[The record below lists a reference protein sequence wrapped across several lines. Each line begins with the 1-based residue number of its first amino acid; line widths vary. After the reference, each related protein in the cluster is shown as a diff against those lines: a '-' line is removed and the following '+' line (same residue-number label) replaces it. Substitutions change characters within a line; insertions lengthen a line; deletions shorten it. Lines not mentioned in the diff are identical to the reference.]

1 MEYYVISSLEI
12 HLFFARIMKEHSFF
26 LEVGFTQADCDYM
39 AEARRFKEA
48 FEDLLSQVVC
58 CSEGIVG
65 PCVFESG
72 EVVTDYTLPSEIK
85 SARFTGSC
93 INTNITKRELE
104 FLKCMNQQRCID
116 RSVVNAVRQIN
127 CRSLELLEGLIC
139 LKENILKNVL
149 NCCMFTMN
157 YPLLIEHIIREA
169 KLYQKYI
176 MYLESGKECVQED
189 LRDVELF
196 WNQIMMEH
204 ALFIRGL
211 LDPTENDLIMTADD
225 FANGYANLLE
235 EARTMTDRTM
245 EGLTCKTLE
254 ETLKYRDFKL
264 AGTKGINDCE
274 IRSIILPLLADHVLR
289 EANHYIRILEQDV
302 CN

>member
-1 MEYYVISSLEI
+1 
-12 HLFFARIMKEHSFF
+12 MKEHSFF

-225 FANGYANLLE
+225 FANGY
-235 EARTMTDRTM
+235 
-245 EGLTCKTLE
+245 
-254 ETLKYRDFKL
+254 
-264 AGTKGINDCE
+264 
-274 IRSIILPLLADHVLR
+274 
-289 EANHYIRILEQDV
+289 
-302 CN
+302 